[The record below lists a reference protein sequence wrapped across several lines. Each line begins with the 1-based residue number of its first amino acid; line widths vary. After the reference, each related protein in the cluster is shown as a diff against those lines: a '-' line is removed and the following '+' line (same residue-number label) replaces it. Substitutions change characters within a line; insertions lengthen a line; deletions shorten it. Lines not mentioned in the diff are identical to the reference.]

1 MGWVDFGHR
10 HVHSQTMDRRDLAII
25 KGLVAVAWADDRVSK
40 EEHEVVDA
48 LLDAYHATPSEAAE
62 VRAFASAPRTLS
74 DIELSELSVDDR
86 RVLLQHAVL
95 LTFADG
101 EQHEKERQLL
111 SDLVSELH
119 LSPLDAER
127 VVAAAEERAKS
138 MLSEL
143 AR

>member
-1 MGWVDFGHR
+1 
-10 HVHSQTMDRRDLAII
+10 MDRRDLAII
-25 KGLVAVAWADDRVSK
+25 KGLVAVAWADGRVSK

-48 LLDAYHATPSEAAE
+48 LLEAYHATPSEAAE
-62 VRAFASAPRTLS
+62 VRAFAAAPRTLS

-95 LTFADG
+95 LTYVDG
-101 EQHEKERQLL
+101 EQHDKERELL
-111 SDLVSELH
+111 ADLIAELH

-127 VVAAAEERAKS
+127 VVAAAEQRAQA

-143 AR
+143 AS